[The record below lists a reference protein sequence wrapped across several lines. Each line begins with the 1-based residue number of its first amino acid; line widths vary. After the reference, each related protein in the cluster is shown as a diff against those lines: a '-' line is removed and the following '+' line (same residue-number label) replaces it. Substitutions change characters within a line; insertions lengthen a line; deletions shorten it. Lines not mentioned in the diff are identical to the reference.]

1 MRLILIIFALLFSSV
16 VSSNVDIYQWCQVEN
31 DSIKKLTELPLG
43 DLVTRKRKVALA
55 KSVIEFSHVVNKDY
69 TGVITLTQKH
79 QEISFEAAEIKTLAM
94 LKMIEMQKLKQA
106 IKVYPVKDTKIW
118 DAIFDNCVKVES

>member
-1 MRLILIIFALLFSSV
+1 MFIQSSFLSSGFLMRLILIIFALLFSSV

-79 QEISFEAAEIKTLAM
+79 QEISFEAI
-94 LKMIEMQKLKQA
+94 
-106 IKVYPVKDTKIW
+106 KDTKIW